1 MAKTDKADTK
11 EQKIEKSTK
20 KRVKFDLITSFAVFY
35 DIKKPN
41 LFCKDISSLL
51 SDKGIWILEFSYLPL
66 MLKNL
71 TYDQICHEHVTYYN
85 LSVFKKIAENNNL
98 KILNVKFNEING
110 GSVEIICSK
119 KISKYKSKDKL
130 INDILKDE
138 KKINMNSY
146 FKFNKRINK
155 VRENLK
161 LFFKKNKKKRTIG
174 YGASTKGNIILNQ
187 CSVTNKDLSY
197 ICDANKFKFN
207 KYTPGTNIKI
217 ISKEKMRVLNPHF
230 LLVLIW
236 SFRREVISE
245 EINYIKKGG
254 SLIFL
259 LPRFHIINKF
269 NYKRFFKK
277 DFKSLS
283 YKY

>member
-1 MAKTDKADTK
+1 M
-11 EQKIEKSTK
+11 
-20 KRVKFDLITSFAVFY
+20 
-35 DIKKPN
+35 
-41 LFCKDISSLL
+41 
-51 SDKGIWILEFSYLPL
+51 
-66 MLKNL
+66 
-71 TYDQICHEHVTYYN
+71 
-85 LSVFKKIAENNNL
+85 
-98 KILNVKFNEING
+98 
-110 GSVEIICSK
+110 
-119 KISKYKSKDKL
+119 
-130 INDILKDE
+130 
-138 KKINMNSY
+138 
-146 FKFNKRINK
+146 
-155 VRENLK
+155 
-161 LFFKKNKKKRTIG
+161 
-174 YGASTKGNIILNQ
+174 NQ
-187 CSVTNKDLSY
+187 CSVTNKDLSH

-269 NYKRFFKK
+269 NYKRFLKR
-277 DFKSLS
+277 FKSLS